1 MPNWVKKVADF
12 HRAFLHPVPELHRGL
27 DYLDTQ
33 DGLTNIRLR
42 KSLITEEYT
51 ELMSGLVQAEAQAY
65 CSLPITQEVKE
76 EILSRISKRLNINK
90 KEAKYFLSISSIE
103 NNMYKKEDDSIEIIY
118 KDGSTRDIAK
128 ASDMLNISLLSRKVK
143 KYYICYLRSEN
154 DGH

>member
-12 HRAFLHPVPELHRGL
+12 HRAFLHPVPKLHRGL

-76 EILSRISKRLNINK
+76 EILDAIADLIYVTIGTAIDFGFDLEGAFEEVQRSNMSKLGEDGKPIFRKDGKILKGPN
-90 KEAKYFLSISSIE
+90 
-103 NNMYKKEDDSIEIIY
+103 YKKPD
-118 KDGSTRDIAK
+118 
-128 ASDMLNISLLSRKVK
+128 LSSF
-143 KYYICYLRSEN
+143 I
-154 DGH
+154 

>member
-12 HRAFLHPVPELHRGL
+12 HRAFLHPVPKLHRGL

-76 EILSRISKRLNINK
+76 EILDAITDLIYVTIGTAIDFGFDLEGAFEEVQRSNMSKLGEDGKPIFRKDGKILKGPN
-90 KEAKYFLSISSIE
+90 
-103 NNMYKKEDDSIEIIY
+103 YKKPD
-118 KDGSTRDIAK
+118 
-128 ASDMLNISLLSRKVK
+128 LSSFV
-143 KYYICYLRSEN
+143 
-154 DGH
+154 